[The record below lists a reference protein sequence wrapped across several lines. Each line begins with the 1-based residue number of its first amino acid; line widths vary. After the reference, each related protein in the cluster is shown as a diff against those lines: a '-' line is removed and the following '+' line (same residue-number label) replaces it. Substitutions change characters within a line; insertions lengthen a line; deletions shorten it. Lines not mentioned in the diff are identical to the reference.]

1 MRIKLITVA
10 VAAAIA
16 TWAPLGSARQAV
28 GLPYIFGDAPGDSVG
43 QTTGLDTTAS
53 ALLTIR
59 SGMNI
64 NSLNDA
70 GGGITSDTNNGATI
84 LFEGNSTVTGFTGTN
99 LIRFNAITAGANAT
113 TVNFNGN
120 VFTTTF
126 NLSGTGTV
134 NFNGSVNPGIVAAST
149 IFAGDGFINI
159 GANQQFISALTTNTA
174 NTGTLTLNG
183 GSSVT
188 GAIGGANGLKQ
199 INVVGGNA
207 SVTGA
212 IQAQGFSLG
221 INTLTITG
229 ALTTN
234 SGGTISTTIA
244 SDAVFGKII
253 TNGDVAILGPGV
265 TVIPTVTGVVTSG
278 TIYRIVQAPS
288 GTNAA
293 VVSVIN
299 NNPRYAFA
307 GIPTLN
313 GNVDIT
319 LASQTPLVD
328 IVTDAPAAEV
338 APILDVTA
346 AVGTDLRAVQDAL
359 AVLPTA
365 GAISAALAQL
375 APSRANMA
383 APWLAQKATR
393 LFEGLWMSRLD
404 DISCCDA
411 NCEPDKAARPN
422 VARDC
427 EGGERNKNWWV
438 RGFGTRGE
446 QDDTQNMN
454 GYDTSSVGLML
465 AYDVPVTEQTRVGLG
480 AGYARTNIDGN
491 NIPNHA
497 KVDSYQLMGYLHY
510 EPGPFFVQ
518 ASVAAGIDKY
528 EGSRKISFTG
538 VNRKA
543 TADYDGQQ
551 YTGMVAIGKHFQLQD
566 LTVTPLAS
574 LAASHIRVEN
584 YTERGAGDVNLH
596 IDSQR
601 YNFLQSTVGVK
612 AERVFLSGNASY
624 TPELHFKW
632 MRDYNSTT
640 MEQDVTFVSGGA
652 TVTARGIK
660 HDRDL
665 YNFGGGL
672 TFLSCNCDKHSWT
685 VKGMYDYKWN
695 DSDYSSQQ
703 VSLIAGFEF

>member
-1 MRIKLITVA
+1 MRVKLITVA
-10 VAAAIA
+10 VAAAVA
-16 TWAPLGSARQAV
+16 TWAPLGSAREAV
-28 GLPYIFGDAPGDSVG
+28 VLPGVVTATGELAGVD
-43 QTTGLDTTAS
+43 TTGAGI
-53 ALLTIR
+53 LTV
-59 SGMNI
+59 GDGQNI
-64 NSLNDA
+64 NTSNDL
-70 GGGITSDTNNGATI
+70 GGAFRTNANDTGIINFT
-84 LFEGNSTVTGFTGTN
+84 GNSTVTGSTGQTGTEYDIIN
-99 LIRFNAITAGANAT
+99 AGAVGR
-113 TVNFNGN
+113 TVNFNGAIFSRILN
-120 VFTTTF
+120 V
-126 NLSGTGTV
+126 SGTGTV
-134 NFNGSVNPGIVAAST
+134 NLNGNVIAAPN
-149 IFAGDGFINI
+149 FVGDGFMNLGAGLSLI
-159 GANQQFISALTTNTA
+159 GAITTNTA
-174 NTGTLTLNG
+174 NTGTLTLNN

-188 GAIGGANGLKQ
+188 GAIGGASGLRA

-212 IQAQGFSLG
+212 VQAKGFSLG
-221 INTLTITG
+221 INTLTING

-234 SGGTISTTIA
+234 AAGTISTTIA
-244 SDAVFGKII
+244 SDAVFGKINVTGSSNI
-253 TNGDVAILGPGV
+253 NAGGV

-278 TIYRIVQAPS
+278 TTYRIVSAGV
-288 GTNAA
+288 GTDNA

-299 NNPRYAFA
+299 NSPRYTFS
-307 GIPTLN
+307 GLPTTL
-313 GNVDIT
+313 GSVDIV
-319 LASQTPLVD
+319 LASQIPLVD
-328 IVTDAPAAEV
+328 IVTDAAASEV
-338 APILDVTA
+338 APILEVTA
-346 AVGTDLRAVQDAL
+346 ALGTDLRVVQDAL

-365 GAISAALAQL
+365 SAISAALAQL

-383 APWLAQKATR
+383 APWVAQKATR

-411 NCEPDKAARPN
+411 SCEPDKTARPN

-427 EGGERNKNWWV
+427 EAGERNKNWWV
-438 RGFGTRGE
+438 RGFGSRGE
-446 QDDTQNMN
+446 QDDVQNMS
-454 GYDTSSVGLML
+454 GYDTNSVGLML
-465 AYDVPVTEQTRVGLG
+465 AYDVPVTEQTRAGLG

-497 KVDSYQLMGYLHY
+497 KIDSYQLMGYLHY

-528 EGSRKISFTG
+528 EGSRTISFPG

-551 YTGMVAIGKHFQLQD
+551 YTGMVGVGKHFQLQD

-574 LAASHIRVEN
+574 LEASHIRVEN
-584 YTERGAGDVNLH
+584 YKERGAGDVNLRV
-596 IDSQR
+596 DSQR

-612 AERVFLSGNASY
+612 AERVFQSGNASY

-640 MEQDVTFVSGGA
+640 MEQDVTFVGGGA

-672 TFLSCNCDKHSWT
+672 TFLSCNCDKNSWT